1 MSLPSPHLTSH
12 GSGRPTAQAFGWA
25 VALVPVG
32 RRSVLAL
39 DPTMSSERDDMLF
52 DLEQR
57 LAQVGRKLS
66 AEDASSL
73 IAEDFVEFGASGRV
87 WSKAEIIAAMSQW
100 APVERKVED
109 FTVRDLSASVCLV
122 TYRAT
127 KDGQASPFSLRS
139 SLWRNNGDKWQIVFH
154 QGTNVK

>member
-1 MSLPSPHLTSH
+1 
-12 GSGRPTAQAFGWA
+12 
-25 VALVPVG
+25 
-32 RRSVLAL
+32 
-39 DPTMSSERDDMLF
+39 MSSERDDMLL

-73 IAEDFVEFGASGRV
+73 IAEDFVEFGASGKV

-100 APVERKVED
+100 APIERKVED
-109 FTVRDLSASVCLV
+109 FKVRDLGASVCLV
-122 TYRAT
+122 TYRVT

-139 SLWRNNGDKWQIVFH
+139 SLWRNNGEKWQIVFH
-154 QGTNVK
+154 QGTSVK